1 MRKII
6 VMCSVLVFLTT
17 TVMATIPIMKAHK
30 DAGEKGKRADGKAWS
45 CALCHGEKAKPE
57 TWPEGVMTL
66 KKAEVKGYKKGEA
79 KHGELKNNALCKD
92 CHK

>member
-1 MRKII
+1 
-6 VMCSVLVFLTT
+6 MCSVLVFLTT

-45 CALCHGEKAKPE
+45 CALCHGKAGEPANANF
-57 TWPEGVMTL
+57 MAN
-66 KKAEVKGYKKGEA
+66 KKADVKGYKKGEA
-79 KHGELKNNALCKD
+79 KHGELKNNALCKE